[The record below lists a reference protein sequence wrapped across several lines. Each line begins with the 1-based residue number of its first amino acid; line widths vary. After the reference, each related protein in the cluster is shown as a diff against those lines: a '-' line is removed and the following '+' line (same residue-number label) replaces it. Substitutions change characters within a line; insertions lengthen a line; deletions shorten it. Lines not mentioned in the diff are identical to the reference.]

1 MLSCGSEWQGYL
13 GLPLPLAPHLRRPSQ
28 PQLTVHQSQPLAAH
42 FPSQQ
47 RVVRPRTDDPHTHCV
62 GPPRLTLCSA
72 SRFDTL
78 FDVKTGA
85 SPLRSA

>member
-13 GLPLPLAPHLRRPSQ
+13 GLPLPLPPHLRRPSQ

-47 RVVRPRTDDPHTHCV
+47 RAVRPRTDDPHPLCGAATV
-62 GPPRLTLCSA
+62 NAVFGITL
-72 SRFDTL
+72 RHII
-78 FDVKTGA
+78 
-85 SPLRSA
+85 